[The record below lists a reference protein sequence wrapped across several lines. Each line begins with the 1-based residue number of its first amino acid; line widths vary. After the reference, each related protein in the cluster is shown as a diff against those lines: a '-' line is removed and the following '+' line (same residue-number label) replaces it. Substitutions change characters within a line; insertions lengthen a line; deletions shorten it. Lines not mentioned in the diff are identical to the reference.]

1 MLKKTKKPR
10 AGRKRMLINNG
21 VITALVTP
29 FKSDGEVDYAS
40 FESLLDFQW
49 QNGIKQFV
57 VNGTTAE
64 SPNLNRDEISK
75 LVNCVRKFNSDAKI
89 ILGTGSNSTKNTIE
103 MTAWG
108 QSIGVDAALVVVPY
122 YNKPPQ
128 KGLEAHFTEVAKK
141 VDLPILMY
149 NVPGRTVISMSAETT
164 VNLSGIKNII
174 GTKEASGDMDL
185 MKNIKSKVNP
195 EWQIFSGDDDTCMDL
210 CLAGGHGVISVVSH
224 LIPKEVSSLIDL
236 AMSGDNKALEKY
248 AKYKQLLTN
257 IYIEPNPIPVKWAL
271 QKMGI
276 IKTSKVRLP
285 LIEMSTVNSNM
296 LLKTLEEL
304 ALI

>member
-1 MLKKTKKPR
+1 
-10 AGRKRMLINNG
+10 MLINNG

-29 FKSDGEVDYAS
+29 FKNDGEVDYSS

-75 LVNCVRKFNSDAKI
+75 IVECVRGFNSESKI

-103 MTAWG
+103 MTEWG
-108 QSIGVDAALVVVPY
+108 RSLGVDAALVVVPY

-128 KGLEAHFTEVAKK
+128 KGLEAHFTEVANK
-141 VDLPILMY
+141 VDLPIVMY
-149 NVPGRTVISMSAETT
+149 NVPGRTVISMSAETAI
-164 VNLSGIKNII
+164 NLSGVTNII
-174 GTKEASGDMDL
+174 GTKEASGDIDL
-185 MKNIKSKVNP
+185 MKNIKSKVSP
-195 EWQIFSGDDDTCMDL
+195 EWQIFSGDDDTCLDL

-224 LIPKEVSSLIDL
+224 LIPKEISGLIAQ
-236 AMSGDNKALEKY
+236 AMDGDSESLEKY
-248 AKYKQLLTN
+248 VKYKKLLEN

-271 QKMGI
+271 QKMGV

-285 LIEMSTVNSNM
+285 LIEMSDENSKR

-304 ALI
+304 KLI